1 MKLFS
6 AYAAAELLERDRQT
20 ITRALRSTPPDGKE
34 RGQPR
39 WKMST
44 IVEALEKHRGGNGGG
59 NGTTASPPE
68 YAQYDRAYDAM
79 KALPTLA
86 ARRKQAVKLVPV
98 IDDMMAALRAQGRDA
113 GEDSFVT
120 DLRGDKV
127 YQLTLRGF
135 EGPCEWSHDQVWD
148 HLCIDTDA
156 DAA

>member
-1 MKLFS
+1 MQMFS
-6 AYAAAELLERDRQT
+6 VNAASLLLERDRRT
-20 ITRALRSTPPDGKE
+20 VTRALLGVAPDGKHL
-34 RGQPR
+34 GQAR

-44 IVEALEKHRGGNGGG
+44 IVEALEKHRGSNASS
-59 NGTTASPPE
+59 NGTAASPPE
-68 YAQYDRAYDAM
+68 YARYDRAYDAM

-98 IDDMMAALRAQGRDA
+98 IDNMLAVLRALGRDA
-113 GEDSFVT
+113 GEDPFVT